1 MQEFFINKGSTL
13 PLLKMELVNNG
24 VSDNDIFYDLL
35 QSGTTITFSM
45 ENADT
50 GTIKISNKQAII
62 LPKETCCSDESLIC
76 YAWEERDTKDRGKY
90 KGKFTLTFPD
100 SKKLIVPIQ
109 EELIIYIQ

>member
-62 LPKETCCSDESLIC
+62 LPKETCCSDEYLIC
-76 YAWEERDTKDRGKY
+76 YVWEERDTKDRGKY